1 MRPDARR
8 AEAGVTLVEVIIA
21 LGILSLVLMA
31 LGGLMFQ
38 VSLQT
43 RRSAALSYRSA
54 AAQKAQAFVEGLP
67 WDSLGAAV
75 GCVTDTAGQLTYS
88 RCVTVQNVT
97 AKLKRITVVLTS
109 SGNLVVQPETLVVD
123 RTKPQLPFPVWP

>member
-1 MRPDARR
+1 MSRDNGT
-8 AEAGVTLVEVIIA
+8 AEAGVTLVEVLIA
-21 LGILSLVLMA
+21 LGILSVVLVA

-54 AAQKAQAFVEGLP
+54 AAQKAQAYVEGLP

-75 GCVTDTAGQLTYS
+75 GCVTETTGQLTYS
-88 RCVTVQNVT
+88 RCLTVQTVT
-97 AKLKRITVVLTS
+97 TKLKRITVVLTS
-109 SGNLVVQPETLVVD
+109 TGNLVAPPETLVVD
-123 RTKPQLPFPVWP
+123 RAKPQLPLPIQ